1 VEQKMAEQNINEE
14 VASPQWFKIT
24 AIVAI
29 IWNLMGVIAFIAH
42 VMMTPEML
50 AELSQAEQMLYKNT
64 PAWALFAFALSVFAG
79 MLGSIVLF
87 MKKAYALIV
96 LILSLIGVL
105 VQMFH
110 SFFMID
116 SIEVYGPG
124 GMIMPIM
131 VIIISIALV
140 FIANKAKVNNWLS

>member
-1 VEQKMAEQNINEE
+1 MTEQITAEET
-14 VASPQWFKIT
+14 AFPKWFKVT

-29 IWNLMGVIAFIAH
+29 IWNLMGVIAFISH
-42 VMMTPEML
+42 ITMTPEML
-50 AELSQAEQMLYKNT
+50 AELSQAEQQLYKNT
-64 PAWALFAFALSVFAG
+64 PAWAMFAFALSVFAG
-79 MLGSIVLF
+79 MLGSIALF
-87 MKKAYALIV
+87 MKKTSAVIL

-124 GMIMPIM
+124 GMVMPIM

-140 FIANKAKVNNWLS
+140 FIANKAKVNNWLN